1 MKIDIINELDKK
13 SNIFMDDLHEKYNK
27 LISQYKRD
35 FSTLKRYKEFM
46 AENNI
51 SVQDLDIN

>member
-1 MKIDIINELDKK
+1 LKIDIINELDKK